1 MMDANANRAREGL
14 RVMEDIARFVL
25 DRGDLSAVAKQIRH
39 DAADAVAQ
47 ASGNSVARLAS
58 RDVEGDVG
66 TSISTPSE
74 ARRGGWRDLAL
85 AAAGRTT
92 EALRVLEESAKML
105 GHPDA
110 AARIEQCRYR
120 TYTLERDLVLS
131 LPSNHAKQWRLCV
144 LLTESLC
151 THHDWKAVAS
161 MAIAGG
167 ADCIQLREKTLPDAE
182 LLSRARALVDMCR
195 SASPR
200 VSVIVND
207 RPDIAMLA
215 HADGAHLGQDDLPIH
230 AARQLLG
237 TDAIIGA
244 STSNLEEARAALRH
258 GADYLGVGPMFS
270 TTTKHKEQIVGP
282 AYLFGLLADPTLAR
296 ASHLAIGGITPE
308 RIALLPGVLGV
319 AVSSAACSARDPK
332 DACQQFIRALDAKP

>member
-1 MMDANANRAREGL
+1 MIDANANRAREGL

-25 DRGDLSAVAKQIRH
+25 DRGDLSAAAKQIRH
-39 DAADAVAQ
+39 DLADAVSQ
-47 ASGNSVARLAS
+47 AAGTSFARLAS

-74 ARRGGWRDLAL
+74 SRRGGWHDLAL

-105 GHPDA
+105 GQPDA

-131 LPSNHAKQWRLCV
+131 LPSDHAKQWRLCV

-151 THHDWKAVAS
+151 THHDWKSVAS

-195 SASPR
+195 RASPR

-215 HADGAHLGQDDLPIH
+215 QADGVHLGQGDLPTQ
-230 AARQLLG
+230 AARKLLG
-237 TDAIIGA
+237 TDAIIGV
-244 STSNLEEARAALRH
+244 STSNLDEARAALGY
-258 GADYLGVGPMFS
+258 GADYLGIGPMFS

-282 AYLFGLLADPTLAR
+282 AYLSAFLADPTFAQTR
-296 ASHLAIGGITPE
+296 HLAIGGITPE
-308 RIALLPGVLGV
+308 RIALLPGVKGV
-319 AVSSAACSARDPK
+319 AVSAAVCAAADPT
-332 DACQQFIRALDAKP
+332 DACQRFIRALDASR